1 MKKKGVKRDKS
12 KSIKQNRTEDNSSV
26 REISVQTEETSPN
39 LLYIASRL
47 STDDMGLYQSILSKD
62 PVLPEVLMDGDDI
75 QEEKKTRSIQES
87 EQGENNSTYRVDD
100 MSPKEPFTQRLFHR
114 IPLRKTAPRGRAHVI
129 QRTTGRTAQSNINAN
144 QETKHKS
151 SETSGENILPSCSSF
166 FNVDPQKGQ
175 SSFKNLEST
184 VEVHDKISEQ
194 SWCRQKVRNG
204 IDEISNTLTDNDVS
218 SSLNSAAVIREY
230 KKIIE
235 NRKTNILSHASLGI
249 GTKSTVNT
257 QDITDKSCVSDIE
270 VCQGLAEQKK
280 CMEERNNNSSYH
292 VNSDTVKQDSP
303 KIALPSLE
311 ILVASNTEESSPM
324 IALSSLEKVV
334 ASNTEESSP
343 MIALSSLETEVISN
357 TEESSPMIALSSLE
371 TEVVS
376 NTEESCEFDK
386 ERAENQDNVS
396 CHEERTENQDNVSCH
411 EERAENQDNVSCHEE
426 RAENQDNVSCHE
438 ERTENLGN
446 VSCNLNSKIVE
457 DDLHDR
463 DVLEETVE
471 DAKKMTNETVTKEP
485 EVQKF
490 VPLLSASIKTVK
502 SKSESQSWKE
512 QHNDNNKKELINVES
527 KIKKNVK
534 GKSVNQLSKKL
545 HNDNNKKALLNV
557 ESKIKKNAKQKK
569 NMNTDNSETV
579 HKNTNLIAGS
589 PIETG
594 KEGIEKSS
602 NCSNNAMLEGVAS
615 YKRWQHENLLKKKSF
630 VSPKEDCNNNNKTC
644 GKNGDNSI
652 AIQNPH
658 KKPCYTF
665 DQKEDSG
672 QNRNKQNK
680 IKKCGQHQGDVFSIG
695 GSDDMKGS
703 ENNNASSDSHTHL
716 NSMSPILELQE
727 PDVSLD
733 NNCFKSLLPP
743 LLRPTVTVEA
753 EVHISMREME
763 KFQQKENS
771 SVQGLHSNLSQSQNK
786 QIQELLGQLD
796 ISDIVGTSG
805 INSTPEKM
813 TKGKIKKQKRKKP
826 RMVNKGKE
834 MTRTRHIRSCA
845 PTVFY
850 KKGTK
855 KLRTGEKLDTQFAN
869 NLSKND
875 QLNHHFMEQ
884 EFGKVEKHES
894 MTNKD
899 IIEHTTEGIT
909 DVNRSSQK
917 ITTIS
922 APPPVTGRIIRKN
935 CIIMKRKRSKEEKI
949 SMSEPPLK
957 LRKISSDENGA
968 CINNYSDEQPEIA
981 ALDQTIENDKSE
993 ERNAFLEDKES
1004 ENIDVESSEILS
1016 SKTDVAEVYNEDKTG
1031 KEKDINKDV
1040 YWNHGAISQ
1049 VEEGIVELQ
1058 VDESD
1063 NIESGI
1069 GSDSDCN
1076 NRDGGDL
1083 NGEPDCVNVL
1093 GTNNNLEGQ
1102 ISTYGL
1108 DTKIDNILKRRDEDQ
1123 ESVDFEESRNVMNT
1137 GFKNS
1142 PHDDS
1147 FISECSSLSNE
1158 NQVELNSEKH
1168 HDVNLHTADIEEMTD
1183 FIAGRIKE
1191 KAAKKH
1197 MKLEKIG
1204 RGAAG
1209 WEDSLRQKPKKTEIF
1224 QVNPAPQ
1231 KLQSK
1236 DAQNSGSGN
1245 SELNERSKKAK
1256 RGRPRLH
1263 EKASGDHEIDPT
1275 LEIRTDH
1282 KLSDD
1287 SNFGQVVWGKLGRQ
1301 RWWPAIVVEGY
1312 MVLRKQ
1318 AEPGH
1323 SWLFWFGDHKITE
1336 VSRERIV
1343 PFVANFTRMYEGKTI
1358 GNLFKHGVEE
1368 AIKVCAER
1376 CNYNDSTNQLL
1387 DWASKGFLEEN
1398 TSSPF
1403 DSSVFLPSKE
1413 KPLSDFVL
1421 EAISELRSTMRRNID
1436 DSDDEN
1442 DNLKPS
1448 DQGDAL
1454 DEVKSKERKLEEIC
1468 ISCNDITQEVI
1479 HQHPLFVGGL
1489 CKECKQELIESFFAV
1504 GEDGTGMFCIV
1515 CSSGGK
1521 LFVCEESECNN
1532 VYCLECI
1539 RLFVGEDHVEKIKQA
1554 DPWKCFLCRPYSL
1567 ETHGY
1572 LMPKT
1577 DWMRNILRLYNAGY
1591 QVQEQDLS
1599 YLLVGEK
1606 KKLRVLSLFDG
1617 IGTGKVILD
1626 SLGLDVEVYYTS
1638 EIDQD
1643 SLLVTSFHYGDTVTP
1658 IGDVTKLT
1666 EEKLKEISPIDLV
1679 IGGSPC
1685 NDLSLANPVRKG
1697 FSDFSNT
1704 ALLFFDYFRILR
1716 YVQNLSDGHHVFWL
1730 YENVASM
1737 RREYSDVISRFL
1749 QCQPALWDAK
1759 YFSAQA
1765 RPRYFWGNIPGMYS
1779 TPDLS
1784 DIKLTADLDDILSN
1798 KCNRKATVKIIRT
1811 VTTRQNSLK
1820 QGKNDAFFPV
1830 TMNGKDDII
1839 WISELER
1846 VFGFP
1851 DHYTDVGNI
1860 PVTKR
1865 RQMIGR
1871 AWSIPVVKKILNTLT
1886 DFFAVRNVEESP
1898 KV

>member
-12 KSIKQNRTEDNSSV
+12 KSIKQNRTEGNTSV
-26 REISVQTEETSPN
+26 REISVQTEEISPN

-87 EQGENNSTYRVDD
+87 EQEENNSTYRVDD

-129 QRTTGRTAQSNINAN
+129 QRTTSRTTQSNSNAN

-204 IDEISNTLTDNDVS
+204 IDQISNTLTDNDVS

-230 KKIIE
+230 KKIIS
-235 NRKTNILSHASLGI
+235 NRKTNILSSGSLGI
-249 GTKSTVNT
+249 GTKSTGFAKDLQN
-257 QDITDKSCVSDIE
+257 K
-270 VCQGLAEQKK
+270 KK

-292 VNSDTVKQDSP
+292 VHSDTVKQDSP
-303 KIALPSLE
+303 NIALPSLE
-311 ILVASNTEESSPM
+311 TE
-324 IALSSLEKVV
+324 VT
-334 ASNTEESSP
+334 SNTEESSP

-357 TEESSPMIALSSLE
+357 TDE
-371 TEVVS
+371 T
-376 NTEESCEFDK
+376 CEFDK
-386 ERAENQDNVS
+386 
-396 CHEERTENQDNVSCH
+396 
-411 EERAENQDNVSCHEE
+411 E

-457 DDLHDR
+457 NDLHVR
-463 DVLEETVE
+463 DILEETVE
-471 DAKKMTNETVTKEP
+471 DAKEMTNETVTKEP

-490 VPLLSASIKTVK
+490 VPLLSASVKTVK
-502 SKSESQSWKE
+502 SKSEGQSLKE
-512 QHNDNNKKELINVES
+512 QHNDNDKKELINVES

-545 HNDNNKKALLNV
+545 HNDKNKKASINV

-602 NCSNNAMLEGVAS
+602 NGSNNAMLEGVAS

-672 QNRNKQNK
+672 QNRNKQDK

-695 GSDDMKGS
+695 GSDDIKGS
-703 ENNNASSDSHTHL
+703 ENNNASSDSHSHL

-771 SVQGLHSNLSQSQNK
+771 SVQGLHSDLSQSQNK

-826 RMVNKGKE
+826 RMVNEGKE
-834 MTRTRHIRSCA
+834 ITRTRHIRSCA

-850 KKGTK
+850 KKGKK
-855 KLRTGEKLDTQFAN
+855 KLETGEKLDTQFAN

-894 MTNKD
+894 MTKKD
-899 IIEHTTEGIT
+899 IIEHTMECIT
-909 DVNRSSQK
+909 DVAHSSQK

-949 SMSEPPLK
+949 SSLEPPLK

-968 CINNYSDEQPEIA
+968 CVNNYSDEQPEIA
-981 ALDQTIENDKSE
+981 TLDQTIENDKSE

-1004 ENIDVESSEILS
+1004 ENIDVESSQILS
-1016 SKTDVAEVYNEDKTG
+1016 LKTHVAEVYNEDKTG

-1040 YWNHGAISQ
+1040 YWNHGATSE

-1108 DTKIDNILKRRDEDQ
+1108 DTKIDNILKRKDEDQ

-1142 PHDDS
+1142 PNDDS

-1158 NQVELNSEKH
+1158 NQVELLSEKH
-1168 HDVNLHTADIEEMTD
+1168 HDVNLHTAGIEEMTD

-1197 MKLEKIG
+1197 MKFEKIG

-1336 VSRERIV
+1336 HRTYVHTIESAKQDWYSVTSVIEH
-1343 PFVANFTRMYEGKTI
+1343 TLKTI
-1358 GNLFKHGVEE
+1358 KDQMPNIKSVVLRSDNAGCYHCSNLWHSLHGISQRTGVYIKEYDFSEAQNGKSYCDSKIAHMRGKMRKYVLEGGDITSSTEMKEALDVCGGVSGCQISNVTINTESQTKDQSQLKGITKYSNVKIDHDGRLTCWKAFGIGEGQRITMSSFNQEGTNLNVLEDFSLPKHIEGSIKTSNSIVNEQLPREGDLYCPEMTCSRKFKSYSELEDHCFVGDHALCPTHDLIKLQWKGVCLDISSCS
-1368 AIKVCAER
+1368 IKTREGSLQ
-1376 CNYNDSTNQLL
+1376 NGDSTLQTGWGLKK
-1387 DWASKGFLEEN
+1387 DRK
-1398 TSSPF
+1398 
-1403 DSSVFLPSKE
+1403 SVRFSL
-1413 KPLSDFVL
+1413 
-1421 EAISELRSTMRRNID
+1421 
-1436 DSDDEN
+1436 
-1442 DNLKPS
+1442 
-1448 DQGDAL
+1448 
-1454 DEVKSKERKLEEIC
+1454 
-1468 ISCNDITQEVI
+1468 
-1479 HQHPLFVGGL
+1479 
-1489 CKECKQELIESFFAV
+1489 
-1504 GEDGTGMFCIV
+1504 
-1515 CSSGGK
+1515 
-1521 LFVCEESECNN
+1521 
-1532 VYCLECI
+1532 
-1539 RLFVGEDHVEKIKQA
+1539 KIKN
-1554 DPWKCFLCRPYSL
+1554 Y
-1567 ETHGY
+1567 
-1572 LMPKT
+1572 
-1577 DWMRNILRLYNAGY
+1577 
-1591 QVQEQDLS
+1591 
-1599 YLLVGEK
+1599 
-1606 KKLRVLSLFDG
+1606 
-1617 IGTGKVILD
+1617 
-1626 SLGLDVEVYYTS
+1626 
-1638 EIDQD
+1638 
-1643 SLLVTSFHYGDTVTP
+1643 
-1658 IGDVTKLT
+1658 
-1666 EEKLKEISPIDLV
+1666 LKEIFDCGEKSGQKANAGNVAKNMRISRDNTGKKIFSPNEYLQPSQI
-1679 IGGSPC
+1679 ISY
-1685 NDLSLANPVRKG
+1685 
-1697 FSDFSNT
+1697 FSRL
-1704 ALLFFDYFRILR
+1704 ALLLKCPSKKDCE
-1716 YVQNLSDGHHVFWL
+1716 VSDEDL
-1730 YENVASM
+1730 ESA
-1737 RREYSDVISRFL
+1737 I
-1749 QCQPALWDAK
+1749 AL
-1759 YFSAQA
+1759 
-1765 RPRYFWGNIPGMYS
+1765 I
-1779 TPDLS
+1779 
-1784 DIKLTADLDDILSN
+1784 
-1798 KCNRKATVKIIRT
+1798 NR
-1811 VTTRQNSLK
+1811 
-1820 QGKNDAFFPV
+1820 
-1830 TMNGKDDII
+1830 
-1839 WISELER
+1839 SEALEE
-1846 VFGFP
+1846 
-1851 DHYTDVGNI
+1851 
-1860 PVTKR
+1860 
-1865 RQMIGR
+1865 
-1871 AWSIPVVKKILNTLT
+1871 LL
-1886 DFFAVRNVEESP
+1886 
-1898 KV
+1898 